1 MASLISCPHCGAR
14 PKEEFSI
21 RGDAGLARP
30 APDAGAETW
39 FDYVYLRENPR
50 GRHSE
55 YWHHSSGCRR
65 WLIVE
70 RDTVTHVVHSVRDA
84 ALSKLGG
91 EPA

>member
-1 MASLISCPHCGAR
+1 MASLISCPHCGSR

-21 RGDAGLARP
+21 RGDAGLIRP
-30 APDAGAETW
+30 APDAGAEAW
-39 FDYVYLRENPR
+39 FDYVYLRDNPR

-70 RDTVTHVVHSVRDA
+70 RDTVTHAVNGVRDA

>member
-30 APDAGAETW
+30 APDADAEAW
-39 FDYVYLRENPR
+39 FDYVYLRDNPR

-70 RDTVTHVVHSVRDA
+70 RDTVTHVVHGVRDA

>member
-21 RGDAGLARP
+21 RGDAGLIRP
-30 APDAGAETW
+30 APDAGVEAW
-39 FDYVYLRENPR
+39 FDYVYLRDNPR
-50 GRHSE
+50 GSHSE

-70 RDTVTHVVHSVRDA
+70 RDTVTHVVHGVRDA

-91 EPA
+91 DLA

>member
-1 MASLISCPHCGAR
+1 MASLISCPHCGSR

-30 APDAGAETW
+30 APDAGQNAW
-39 FDYVYLRENPR
+39 YDYVYLRDNPR
-50 GRHSE
+50 GSHSE

-70 RDTVTHVVHSVRDA
+70 RDTVTHVVHGVRDA

>member
-21 RGDAGLARP
+21 RGDASLARP
-30 APDAGAETW
+30 APDAGPDAW
-39 FDYVYLRENPR
+39 FDYVYLRDNPR

-55 YWHHSSGCRR
+55 YWHHTSGCRR

-70 RDTVTHVVHSVRDA
+70 RDTVTHAVHRVRDA

>member
-39 FDYVYLRENPR
+39 FDYVYLRDNPR

-70 RDTVTHVVHSVRDA
+70 RDTVTHVVHGVRDA

>member
-1 MASLISCPHCGAR
+1 MASLISCPHCGVR

-21 RGDAGLARP
+21 RGDAGLVRP
-30 APDAGAETW
+30 APDAGQDAW
-39 FDYVYLRENPR
+39 FDYVYLRDNPR

-70 RDTVTHVVHSVRDA
+70 RDTITHAVHDVRDA

-91 EPA
+91 EIA